1 MKAEEESLGMA
12 SARLLSSL
20 YAGQF
25 VGVIITIVTFITVA
39 RLLGPSG
46 YGIYTFAFGFMMLVD
61 FAGNFGIGTYFGRNV
76 SKYLNEKN
84 GQKVLD
90 TLMTGFSIIMP
101 VGAGLTL
108 LGIAISPY
116 VANVLFA
123 KLDISPLTLMLV
135 SCIIFFSTSES
146 TAVHALVGFTKG
158 KLASISNVV
167 VDTVQMIAAIALLLA
182 GYGVNGAIGG
192 MLIGYAVGA
201 VLAFAFLVK
210 LIGKGNKFKARLP
223 DRKRMFEALRY
234 VVPMSLTNIFNITMA
249 NFATLYMSLF
259 VLKAVLGNYGAS
271 LKGLNFIAVFYSTMS
286 TALLPL
292 FSKAMA
298 SKKNE
303 EINATYNRIF
313 FYSLM
318 LTLPFIAFV
327 AVLAKPGVE
336 LLLSSGYSQA
346 GEYLTLI
353 ALGSM
358 IEAFQYYISNLLISR
373 GVTMPLV
380 KVLLFSNIVQL
391 AVVLLLVPKF
401 GAIGAIIGLFFV
413 GPAVESILFVRMA
426 RRIIDFRIDSE
437 RIGIVFACN
446 IVLMLPLSGSLLLSS
461 SIESMIAGVVILLV
475 AYPALAVFFG
485 LVQRGDL
492 DMAEGI
498 YKKIPIIKKPAEL
511 LSKYMAFLINVREVF

>member
-25 VGVIITIVTFITVA
+25 AGVIITVITFITVA

-46 YGIYTFAFGFMMLVD
+46 YGVYTFAFGFMMLVD
-61 FAGNFGIGTYFGRNV
+61 FAGNFGIGTYFGRNI
-76 SKYLNEKN
+76 SKYLNEKK

-101 VGAGLTL
+101 VGAVLTV

-158 KLASISNVV
+158 KLASIANVV
-167 VDTVQMIAAIALLLA
+167 VDIVQMIAAISLLLA

-201 VLAFAFLVK
+201 VLAFAFLAK
-210 LIGKGNKFKARLP
+210 LIGDRNKFKVRLP
-223 DRKRMFEALRY
+223 NRKRLIEALRY

-249 NFATLYMSLF
+249 NFATLYMGLF

-298 SKKNE
+298 SRGKD

-318 LTLPFIAFV
+318 VTLPFIAFV

-336 LLLSSGYSQA
+336 LFLSSGYSQA

-353 ALGSM
+353 AFGSM

-391 AVVLLLVPKF
+391 AVVLLLTPRF
-401 GAIGAIIGLFFV
+401 GAIGAIVGLFFV
-413 GPAVESILFVRMA
+413 GPAVESMLFVRMA
-426 RRIIDFRIDSE
+426 RKLIDFKIDSR
-437 RIGIVFACN
+437 RIGMVFLCN
-446 IVLMLPLSGSLLLSS
+446 IVLLLPLSGSLLLKSAA
-461 SIESMIAGVVILLV
+461 ESMLAGVVILFV
-475 AYPALAVFFG
+475 AYPALAVVFG
-485 LVQRGDL
+485 LVHRSDL
-492 DMAEGI
+492 DMAERI
-498 YKKIPIIKKPAEL
+498 YKRIPMIKKPGEI
-511 LSKYMAFLINVREVF
+511 LSKYLIFLINLREAF